1 MKQEAGYFQTPAVHV
16 QRPVEPQG
24 KNMPH
29 KTASSLNRDDVLLLL
44 YLSSFIIEALK
55 ILSLTEVACFIFP
68 INKIPESTFIPS
80 NLHSIIL
87 SNRNYILFLLSCDL
101 SLYSFL
107 SHSLLFPFDASF
119 LRIIDKV
126 QLHEIETLFINRM
139 TKLLHV
145 MQREVVFD
153 SMFPNY
159 I

>member
-1 MKQEAGYFQTPAVHV
+1 M
-16 QRPVEPQG
+16 
-24 KNMPH
+24 
-29 KTASSLNRDDVLLLL
+29 LLW
-44 YLSSFIIEALK
+44 K
-55 ILSLTEVACFIFP
+55 HIFP

-119 LRIIDKV
+119 LRIMDKV

-159 I
+159 IWMAESLGWKSIFPFSFPYHWGFPLLLVTLPPLLLCQTLPSISSTQF